1 MVRSTK
7 TVLLAILFR
16 ALFNANIQAF
26 RQAIFPWC
34 HVKRPQ
40 GGVLA
45 DLLNVPRD
53 GSLWAPIPS
62 PLVTHLPLP
71 RADLLNVLIVAYG
84 RPSGPLSG
92 TALLVDIL

>member
-1 MVRSTK
+1 MVRNTK

-62 PLVTHLPLP
+62 PPGLPLP

-84 RPSGPLSG
+84 RPSWALSG
-92 TALLVDIL
+92 TALVVDIL

>member
-53 GSLWAPIPS
+53 GSLWARIPS

-84 RPSGPLSG
+84 RPSWALSG
-92 TALLVDIL
+92 TALVVDIL